1 MISLERYVWARE
13 LYLDLLQD
21 TLLGLVYQDPP
32 LDPWNGTLRDAAGKV
47 FKIEVGTVIPAGPIH
62 MEAGTFNAAKRR
74 NGLDWPATAHSMIGE
89 KRMGNIR
96 YCVEEILRDGVSG
109 DFIETGVW
117 RGGACIYM
125 RGILDA
131 HCVEDRKVF
140 VADSFEGLPT
150 PDPAYPAD
158 SRDWHHGMAVLAVS
172 LEEVEE
178 NFRRYDLLDEQV
190 VFLKGWF
197 KDTLPKLAPE
207 QKFSLVRLDG
217 DMYGSTWDALIHLWP
232 RLTPG
237 GFLII
242 DDYTSVRGCHHAVN
256 AFRDQHK
263 IKTELIRID
272 PAAAYFR
279 KE

>member
-1 MISLERYVWARE
+1 MSDAAWARE

-21 TLLGLVYQDPP
+21 TLLGLIYQDPP
-32 LDPWNGTLRDAAGKV
+32 LDPWNGTLRDDTGRV
-47 FKIEVGTVIPAGPIH
+47 FKIEPGAIIPAGQIS
-62 MEAGTFNAAKRR
+62 MEAGKFDPVKRR
-74 NGLDWPATAHSMIGE
+74 NGLDWPATAHSMIGQ
-89 KRMGNIR
+89 KRMRNIR
-96 YCVEEILRDGVSG
+96 YCAEEIIQDGIPG

-117 RGGACIYM
+117 RGGACIFM
-125 RGILDA
+125 RGILQA
-131 HCVEDRKVF
+131 HWIEDRRVF
-140 VADSFEGLPT
+140 VADSFEGLPS

-158 SRDWHHGMAVLAVS
+158 KKDWHSGLTVLAVS
-172 LEEVEE
+172 LEEVQE

-197 KDTLPKLAPE
+197 KDTLPLLPSE

-232 RLTPG
+232 KLSSG

-256 AFRDQHK
+256 AFLDQHK
-263 IKTELIRID
+263 IKTDLIRID